1 VNASGDI
8 GRWLQ
13 FAHRNKKIIR
23 IYREIDNIILHRNIH
38 DDIRSLEMEG
48 MRSRERRRNSTE
60 PRGELASR
68 TLAMPADCN
77 PRGDIF
83 GGWIMALM
91 DSAGKMSATPHA
103 GGRVVTV
110 SVSNITFLQ
119 PVHVGDTVC
128 CYTEVTRRGRTS
140 ITLDVAV
147 WVLRQGHG
155 ERVKVT
161 EAEFTFVAVGED
173 GRPRE
178 LASSVALA
186 VSKRARQSGAS
197 R

>member
-1 VNASGDI
+1 
-8 GRWLQ
+8 
-13 FAHRNKKIIR
+13 
-23 IYREIDNIILHRNIH
+23 
-38 DDIRSLEMEG
+38 
-48 MRSRERRRNSTE
+48 MRYKERQRNSTG

-77 PRGDIF
+77 PKGDIF

-128 CYTEVTRRGRTS
+128 CYTEVKRMGRTS
-140 ITLDVAV
+140 VTLDVEV
-147 WVLRQGHG
+147 WVLRQGQG
-155 ERVKVT
+155 DRIKVT
-161 EAEFTFVAVGED
+161 EAGFTFVAVDEC

-178 LASSVALA
+178 LLNTRP
-186 VSKRARQSGAS
+186 KARQPSVREPRRNRVRQPVGLG
-197 R
+197 

>member
-1 VNASGDI
+1 
-8 GRWLQ
+8 
-13 FAHRNKKIIR
+13 
-23 IYREIDNIILHRNIH
+23 
-38 DDIRSLEMEG
+38 
-48 MRSRERRRNSTE
+48 MRSRERGRNSTE

-128 CYTEVTRRGRTS
+128 CYTEVTRTGRTS
-140 ITLDVAV
+140 ITLDVEV
-147 WVLRQGHG
+147 WVLRQGQG

-178 LASSVALA
+178 LASAAALGPG
-186 VSKRARQSGAS
+186 KKERQPGVP

>member
-1 VNASGDI
+1 
-8 GRWLQ
+8 
-13 FAHRNKKIIR
+13 
-23 IYREIDNIILHRNIH
+23 
-38 DDIRSLEMEG
+38 
-48 MRSRERRRNSTE
+48 MRSKEGRRNPTE
-60 PRGELASR
+60 PKGELALR

-77 PRGDIF
+77 PKGDIF

-91 DSAGKMSATPHA
+91 DSAGKMSASPYA

-128 CYTEVTRRGRTS
+128 CYTELIRRGRTS
-140 ITLDVAV
+140 ITLGVEL
-147 WVLRQGHG
+147 WVLRQGQG
-155 ERVKVT
+155 ERLKVT
-161 EAEFTFVAVGED
+161 EAEFTFVAIGED

-178 LASSVALA
+178 IESTIEPIVGR
-186 VSKRARQSGAS
+186 RARQPAAS

>member
-1 VNASGDI
+1 
-8 GRWLQ
+8 
-13 FAHRNKKIIR
+13 
-23 IYREIDNIILHRNIH
+23 
-38 DDIRSLEMEG
+38 
-48 MRSRERRRNSTE
+48 MRSKQRQRNSTE
-60 PRGELASR
+60 PRGELACR
-68 TLAMPADCN
+68 ILAMPADCN

-128 CYTEVTRRGRTS
+128 CYTEVKRLGHTS
-140 ITLDVAV
+140 ITLEVEV
-147 WVLRQGHG
+147 WVLRQGQG
-155 ERVKVT
+155 ERIKVT
-161 EAEFTFVAVGED
+161 EAEFTFVAVDDD

-178 LASSVALA
+178 LLA
-186 VSKRARQSGAS
+186 VGPQEPVAAVREPRRNRVRQTVGL